1 MPTINKISDHSE
13 MVYSS
18 GTTNLAASAA
28 TTNGTHVGGS
38 ASNLVATY
46 FNLAAFNIFINYRAF
61 LSFDLSGESG
71 TVTGVTLTVMRQNS
85 ATTPIL
91 HFLASEAS
99 DDVATTDYQ
108 DGLVGAT
115 GYPFT
120 DDVTKF
126 VDSGVNMNA
135 DGGGDGD
142 QVTFT
147 FNAAAV
153 THANAVMGSGKFKV
167 AIVNQYDLNNTYGS
181 SGIGNAFAIQGA
193 VFNSTQDSTTG
204 NHPILNVTTAAAA
217 APQRFTKLNSGNLT
231 INSGAL
237 IIK

>member
-13 MVYSS
+13 MIWSQNS
-18 GTTNLAASAA
+18 TSLAASAA
-28 TTNGTHVGGS
+28 TTNGTHAGAAS
-38 ASNLVATY
+38 SNLIPTYLMLSNFNLY
-46 FNLAAFNIFINYRAF
+46 FNYRSF

-71 TVTGVTLTVMRQNS
+71 TVTGVTLTVMRQTNNN
-85 ATTPIL
+85 TPIL

-99 DDVATTDYQ
+99 DAVGVADYQ

-115 GYPFT
+115 EYPFT

-167 AIVNQYDLNNTYGS
+167 AIVNQFDLNNTYGS

-193 VFNSTQDSTTG
+193 IFNSTQDSTTG

-217 APQRFTKLNSGNLT
+217 EPPDIIKLISGKLT
-231 INSGAL
+231 LQGGAL

>member
-1 MPTINKISDHSE
+1 MPTINKVSNHSE
-13 MVYSS
+13 FVYSQ

-28 TTNGTHVGGS
+28 TTNGTHVGAS
-38 ASNLVATY
+38 ATTLVATY
-46 FNLAAFNIFINYRAF
+46 YYLTTFNIYINYRAF

-193 VFNSTQDSTTG
+193 IFNSTQDSTTG
-204 NHPILNVTTAAAA
+204 NHPILNVTTAD
-217 APQRFTKLNSGNLT
+217 PTIGSVKLNGAKIHIVNGKFL
-231 INSGAL
+231 IN
-237 IIK
+237 

>member
-1 MPTINKISDHSE
+1 MPTINKVSNHSE
-13 MVYSS
+13 FVYSQ

-28 TTNGTHVGGS
+28 TTNGTHAGAG
-38 ASNLVATY
+38 ASTLIATY
-46 FNLAAFNIFINYRAF
+46 FQHSSFNLYFNYRAF

-181 SGIGNAFAIQGA
+181 SGIGNAFAVQGA

-231 INSGAL
+231 INSGTL

>member
-1 MPTINKISDHSE
+1 MPTINKVSNHSE

-28 TTNGTHVGGS
+28 TTNGTHVGAS
-38 ASNLVATY
+38 ATTLVATY
-46 FNLAAFNIFINYRAF
+46 YYLTTFNIYINYRAF

-193 VFNSTQDSTTG
+193 IFNSTQDSTTG

-231 INSGAL
+231 INSGTL

>member
-13 MVYSS
+13 NVYSQGS
-18 GTTNLAASAA
+18 TSLAASAA

-38 ASNLVATY
+38 STNLISTY
-46 FNLAAFNIFINYRAF
+46 FQHSTFSLYFNYRSF

-91 HFLASEAS
+91 HCLASEAS

-126 VDSGVNMNA
+126 SDSGVNMNA

-153 THANAVMGSGKFKV
+153 THANAVIGSGKFKV
-167 AIVNQYDLNNTYGS
+167 AIVNQFDLNNTYGS
-181 SGIGNAFAIQGA
+181 SGLGNSFGVQGA
-193 VFNSTQDSTTG
+193 FFNSTQDSTTG

-217 APQRFTKLNSGNLT
+217 APQRFTKLNSGNL
-231 INSGAL
+231 IVNSGTL

>member
-1 MPTINKISDHSE
+1 MPTINKVSNHSE
-13 MVYSS
+13 FVYSQ

-46 FNLAAFNIFINYRAF
+46 FKLPLFNIFINYRAF

-85 ATTPIL
+85 ATTPTL

-167 AIVNQYDLNNTYGS
+167 AIVNQFDLNNTYGS

-193 VFNSTQDSTTG
+193 IFNSTQDSTTG

-217 APQRFTKLNSGNLT
+217 APQRFTKLNSGNL
-231 INSGAL
+231 IVNSGTL